1 MPFAPNAPPAAE
13 SITFAPVQLEHLDL
27 LYTWENDPVLQE
39 LSSEEIKEHSLE
51 EVRDELQKWIAGSD
65 TGCVFGIYL
74 DNRLIGYV
82 QIAAIDR
89 INRRCRM
96 GILIGDSTQ
105 WGKGYGTRAF
115 AFAVRH
121 AFEVLGLHRVGAEA
135 YGNNPRSMRMLEKVG
150 FRREGVL
157 RDNVF
162 RGGRFW
168 DEVVFG
174 LLREEWV
181 PMVQANANDDA

>member
-1 MPFAPNAPPAAE
+1 MAPAANPSSTTE
-13 SITFAPVQLEHLDL
+13 SITFAPLRLEHLDL

-51 EVRDELQKWIAGSD
+51 EVRDVLQKWIASSD

-74 DNRLIGYV
+74 GDRLIGYV
-82 QIAAIDR
+82 QIAAIDQV
-89 INRRCRM
+89 NRRCRM
-96 GILIGDSTQ
+96 GILIGDSTL
-105 WGKGYGTRAF
+105 WGQGYGTLAF

-121 AFEVLGLHRVGAEA
+121 AFEVLGLHRVVAEA

-162 RGGRFW
+162 RGGRFL

-181 PMVQANANDDA
+181 